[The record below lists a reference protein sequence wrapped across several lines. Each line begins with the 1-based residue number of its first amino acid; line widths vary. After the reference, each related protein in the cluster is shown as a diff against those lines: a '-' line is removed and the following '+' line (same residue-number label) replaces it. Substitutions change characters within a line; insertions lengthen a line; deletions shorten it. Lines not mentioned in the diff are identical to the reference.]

1 VVIRQ
6 LNAFRAAV
14 VCMGMGSDHG
24 HRRRTGIAVG
34 ALRGATVISAL
45 ALGMIVACQGGPA
58 LTAAPAS
65 APPAAAA
72 PTKTTQPEADFATAP
87 AIVTT
92 LPALPLPGPRGGPAG
107 DYGWDGEPH
116 SPKSGLHR
124 VGSNG
129 EATALLFAVGPDC
142 LKRSSDQRA
151 VQRRVA
157 GFDAEIV
164 EPFKP
169 PVAFNG
175 VGDEITR
182 AYALAVGDR
191 TLCVY
196 VTWHLTTTEADRD
209 AALHVVDTIRA
220 VPMYKDW
227 VRVNFTLG
235 RGWDTG

>member
-1 VVIRQ
+1 VTTHPEG
-6 LNAFRAAV
+6 ASA
-14 VCMGMGSDHG
+14 SDQ
-24 HRRRTGIAVG
+24 
-34 ALRGATVISAL
+34 ATVA
-45 ALGMIVACQGGPA
+45 
-58 LTAAPAS
+58 
-65 APPAAAA
+65 
-72 PTKTTQPEADFATAP
+72 
-87 AIVTT
+87 T
-92 LPALPLPGPRGGPAG
+92 LPALPLPGPRGGPPG
-107 DYGWDGEPH
+107 DYGWDGEPR
-116 SPKSGLHR
+116 SPIGGLHH

-142 LKRSSDQRA
+142 LKRSSDERA

-164 EPFKP
+164 EPFEP
-169 PVAFNG
+169 PVGFND

-196 VTWHLTTTEADRD
+196 VTWHATTTNADRE

-227 VRVNFTLG
+227 VRVNFTLDG
-235 RGWDTG
+235 GWDTG